1 MKNTKNMEFSVT
13 YTTMDKYVNQDASDA
28 FIPSLVGVSRTLSN
42 VNVVYDV
49 KNSKIVNLLNSTV
62 DFVDASSCSDFAV
75 GGTTSNTGVPLTVKY
90 LKHEDSFCLNEMEQY
105 WFGKYMKG
113 SNSNELPFE
122 QVFMDE
128 KIGKLAKKIDTIIWQ
143 GGNGNDGLLTQAAS
157 ASAVGVTG
165 SSFAVSTAVGNGIV
179 YTLDRMIDGL
189 ASDDLEQEK
198 AIFISPANFNKYVR
212 SLRNLNLYHF
222 DPADIEIGMIKMFGN
237 SNTTIISTIGM
248 PDNKAFLHNLEYILV
263 GTDVNPD
270 EEPVAGQY
278 DFVKDKYLIRYKVKI
293 GTALAFPTKAVL
305 ATA

>member
-1 MKNTKNMEFSVT
+1 MKNAKNMEFSVT

-42 VNVVYDV
+42 VNVIYDV

-75 GGTTSNTGVPLTVKY
+75 GGTTSNTGVELTVKY

-122 QVFMDE
+122 QVFMEE
-128 KIGKLAKKIDTIIWQ
+128 KIGKLSKKIDTILWQ
-143 GGNGNDGLLTQAAS
+143 GGNGNVGLLAQGAS
-157 ASAVGVTG
+157 GSAVGVTG

-179 YTLDRMIDGL
+179 YTFDRMIDGL

-198 AIFISPANFNKYVR
+198 ALFISPSNFNKYVR

-263 GTDVNPD
+263 GTDVNP
-270 EEPVAGQY
+270 ESEPVAGQY

-293 GTALAFPTKAVL
+293 GTALAYPTKAVI
-305 ATA
+305 AS